1 MSKKHNNSFDY
12 IGAALSDNSI
22 LATEVSKVAYDS
34 LRVEAQRVQNTP
46 YYFSRGNLFEF
57 IEGAKVKVAAAER
70 GKIFNYEP
78 VNAGRGLYQSPDDL
92 SVFYNGGKWCF
103 QAKVSNDPEWI
114 IDAFSKEKYRGMAR
128 ITTSDMYKPVKRILE
143 QKLKNGTISKEEYDT
158 LQNLKPGFYDPET
171 GVMAGTSNS
180 ELYSLQG
187 SDGKVDLVKL
197 ENYIRTQQNKAFMNE
212 CINNTKA
219 VTLTSTIVGCVFSS
233 AQNFYKYFKDEQD
246 IKTTAKNIGID
257 TAKAAG
263 HGLLSSSIANGIK
276 YVGFKTGTFFLREN
290 VNALVMANGAIDLG
304 KAFYHFKKG
313 ELSYNDFLHNVIAS
327 TALTTINLGI
337 NFILAGHPL
346 IKLVTTIV
354 INQIGHSLFKQN
366 AKDKNDSSVLNFEKE
381 IELMDCIKTRIDAI
395 NAEFKEYMDNNREV
409 IASVYDIFNGDLR
422 RELNNDSLYN
432 LCISLNLEEEYR
444 IYESFDDR
452 INSGEKIDISFKR
465 RKQNEN
471 ND

>member
-1 MSKKHNNSFDY
+1 MQKKHNNSFDY
-12 IGAALSDNSI
+12 IGSALSDNSI

-92 SVFYNGGKWCF
+92 SVFYDGGKWCF
-103 QAKVSNDPEWI
+103 QAKVSNNPEWI
-114 IDAFSKEKYRGMAR
+114 VNAFSKEKYSGMAR
-128 ITTSDMYKPVKRILE
+128 ITTSDMYQPVKNLLE
-143 QKLKNGTISKEEYDT
+143 QKLRNGTITREEYDT
-158 LQNLKPGFYDPET
+158 LQNLKPGFYDSET
-171 GVMAGTSNS
+171 GAMAGTSNA

-197 ENYIRTQQNKAFMNE
+197 ENYIRTQQNKAFINE
-212 CINNTKA
+212 CVNNTKA
-219 VTLTSTIVGCVFSS
+219 VTLTSTVVGCVISS

-276 YVGFKTGTFFLREN
+276 YIGYKSNTFFLREN
-290 VNALVMANGAIDLG
+290 VNALVIANGTIDLG
-304 KAFYHFKKG
+304 RAFYHLKKG
-313 ELSYNDFLHNVIAS
+313 QISYNDFLHNIIAS
-327 TALTTINLGI
+327 TALTTINLGV

-346 IKLVTTIV
+346 IKLVSTIV
-354 INQIGHSLFKQN
+354 LNQLWHSLFKRKPTTDEEQDVLSHE
-366 AKDKNDSSVLNFEKE
+366 KD
-381 IELMDCIKTRIDAI
+381 IELMESIKNKLDEINNDLKQYIDD
-395 NAEFKEYMDNNREV
+395 NKELIESIKDV
-409 IASVYDIFNGDLR
+409 FTGDLSK
-422 RELNNDSLYN
+422 EINGESLYN
-432 LCISLNLEEEYR
+432 LCVSLGLEKEFE
-444 IYESFDDR
+444 IYESFD
-452 INSGEKIDISFKR
+452 EKIDSGDKIEISFKR
-465 RKQNEN
+465 RK
-471 ND
+471 

>member
-1 MSKKHNNSFDY
+1 MAKKYNNSFDY

-22 LATEVSKVAYDS
+22 LATEVSKTAFDS
-34 LRVEAQRVQNTP
+34 LRIEAQRVQNTP

-114 IDAFSKEKYRGMAR
+114 VDAFSKEKYNGMAR
-128 ITTSDMYKPVKRILE
+128 ITTSDMYVPVKKLLE
-143 QKLKNGTISKEEYDT
+143 QKLKSGTITKEEYDT
-158 LQNLKPGFYDPET
+158 LRNLKPGFYDPET
-171 GVMAGTSNS
+171 GVMAGTSNA

-197 ENYIRTQQNKAFMNE
+197 ENYIRSQQNRVFLNE

-219 VTLTSTIVGCVFSS
+219 VTLTSTVVGCVFSS
-233 AQNFYKYFKDEQD
+233 AKNFYKYYKKEQD

-276 YVGFKTGTFFLREN
+276 YVGFKSNNFFLREN
-290 VNALVMANGAIDLG
+290 VNALVMANGTIDIG
-304 KAFYHFKKG
+304 RAFYCFKKG
-313 ELSYNDFLHNVIAS
+313 EISYNDFLHNLIAT

-337 NFILAGHPL
+337 NFVLAGHPL

-354 INQIGHSLFKQN
+354 LNQIGHSIFKQCSKE
-366 AKDKNDSSVLNFEKE
+366 KDATDVLSFEKE
-381 IELMDCIKTRIDAI
+381 IELMDCLKSKIEELNKDLSDYIKT
-395 NAEFKEYMDNNREV
+395 NKELVRT
-409 IASVYDIFNGDLR
+409 VYDIFNGDLSK
-422 RELNNDSLYN
+422 ELNDESLYN
-432 LCISLNLEEEYR
+432 LCTSLSLKEEYET
-444 IYESFDDR
+444 YKLFDEKID
-452 INSGEKIDISFKR
+452 SGEKIDISFKR
-465 RKQNEN
+465 RK
-471 ND
+471 

>member
-34 LRVEAQRVQNTP
+34 LRVEAERVQNTP

-57 IEGAKVKVAAAER
+57 IEGAKVKVVAAER

-114 IDAFSKEKYRGMAR
+114 VEAFSKEKYRGMAR
-128 ITTSDMYKPVKRILE
+128 ITTSDMYKPVKSLLE
-143 QKLKNGTISKEEYDT
+143 KKLRNGTITNEEYDT
-158 LQNLKPGFYDPET
+158 LKNLKPGFYDPET
-171 GVMAGTSNS
+171 GAMAGTSNA

-197 ENYIRTQQNKAFMNE
+197 ENYIRAQQNKAFLNE
-212 CINNTKA
+212 CINNTKT

-233 AQNFYKYFKDEQD
+233 AQNFYKYFKEEQD

-276 YVGFKTGTFFLREN
+276 YVGFKSGSFFLREN
-290 VNALVMANGAIDLG
+290 VNALVIANGAIDLG
-304 KAFYHFKKG
+304 KAFYCFKKG
-313 ELSYNDFLHNVIAS
+313 QLSYNDFLHNIIAS

-337 NFILAGHPL
+337 NFVLAGHPL

-354 INQIGHSLFKQN
+354 LNQIGHSLFKQKSEEKG
-366 AKDKNDSSVLNFEKE
+366 ASSILSFEKE
-381 IELMDCIKTRIDAI
+381 IELMESIKTRIDSI
-395 NAEFKEYMDNNREV
+395 NEEFREFLNKNKIM
-409 IASVYDIFNGDLR
+409 IAMVYDLFNGNLSK
-422 RELNNDSLYN
+422 ELNNESLYN
-432 LCISLNLEEEYR
+432 LCTSLDLEEEYK
-444 IYESFDDR
+444 IFESFDEKID
-452 INSGEKIDISFKR
+452 SGEKINIAFKR
-465 RKQNEN
+465 RK
-471 ND
+471 

>member
-1 MSKKHNNSFDY
+1 MPKKYNNSFDY
-12 IGAALSDNSI
+12 VGAALSDNSI

-34 LRVEAQRVQNTP
+34 LRIEAERVQNTP

-70 GKIFNYEP
+70 GKVFNYEP

-128 ITTSDMYKPVKRILE
+128 ITTSDMYKPVKSLLE
-143 QKLKNGTISKEEYDT
+143 QKLRNGTITKEEYDT
-158 LQNLKPGFYDPET
+158 LKNLKPGFYDPET
-171 GVMAGTSNS
+171 GAMAGTSNA

-187 SDGKVDLVKL
+187 TDGKVDLVKL
-197 ENYIRTQQNKAFMNE
+197 ENYIRTQQNKAFLNE

-233 AQNFYKYFKDEQD
+233 AQNFYKYFKEEQD
-246 IKTTAKNIGID
+246 IKTTAKNIGLD

-276 YVGFKTGTFFLREN
+276 YVGYKTGTFFLREN

-313 ELSYNDFLHNVIAS
+313 QLSYNDFLHNVIAS

-337 NFILAGHPL
+337 NFVLAGHPL

-354 INQIGHSLFKQN
+354 LNQIGHSLFKQ
-366 AKDKNDSSVLNFEKE
+366 KTEEKNDSNALSFKKE
-381 IELMDCIKTRIDAI
+381 IELMKSIKTKNE
-395 NAEFKEYMDNNREV
+395 NANEELKEYLINNKEM
-409 IASVYDIFNGDLR
+409 IAIVYDVFDGDLSK
-422 RELNNDSLYN
+422 ELNNDSLYN
-432 LCISLNLEEEYR
+432 LCISLDLEEEYR
-444 IYESFDDR
+444 IYESFDDK
-452 INSGEKIDISFKR
+452 IDSGEKINISFKR
-465 RKQNEN
+465 RK
-471 ND
+471 